1 MAWERGNQYETL
13 YEQHMLAI
21 RFGREFHAEPASA
34 QDDNEPDDEE
44 ETLPD
49 PDPEFIEVDWTEEFL
64 TIARWLGG
72 VCRETNPPRTLPI
85 DQPDVPRLFDAFSEY
100 PEITELSPWLEL
112 APIQDGESTL
122 DDVPVM
128 EDVGVVEEVQVV
140 AESVQQQ
147 KMDDSSGRAVL
158 RGLFDIFSEYG
169 D

>member
-85 DQPDVPRLFDAFSEY
+85 DQPDVPRLFDVFSEY

-112 APIQDGESTL
+112 APIPDGESTL
-122 DDVPVM
+122 DDVVM
-128 EDVGVVEEVQVV
+128 EDVGVLEEVEVV

>member
-21 RFGREFHAEPASA
+21 RFGREFHAEPAST
-34 QDDNEPDDEE
+34 QDDSDPDDEE
-44 ETLPD
+44 EILPD

-64 TIARWLGG
+64 TITRWLAG
-72 VCRETNPPRTLPI
+72 VCRETNPPRTLPSN
-85 DQPDVPRLFDAFSEY
+85 QPDVPRLFDAFSEY

-112 APIQDGESTL
+112 APVQDRESTM
-122 DDVPVM
+122 DDVEM
-128 EDVGVVEEVQVV
+128 ADVVVVEEVEVM
-140 AESVQQQ
+140 AESVHEQ